1 MPRRASKS
9 TRYSPALRRLGKATP
24 SPFVGREEHFE
35 AIETA
40 FAEATCVA
48 IVGPMG
54 AGKSRL
60 GSEIASRPA
69 LAGQRRTAFVR
80 CVPEDTG
87 IALLARAERALDA
100 LPGSLIAT
108 LRDSSCLL
116 VVDDVHLLQPDDAAQ
131 TLPALVPEPGMSRV
145 VFLSRETMPLPR
157 EDARRV
163 DLHLEGLEDEAARAL
178 WAHLEDTYGE
188 TSGQDCD
195 KAITSTRGMPLA
207 LREAYARATAGADA
221 WDVSALGDD
230 ARAALEV
237 VAVARVPISP
247 AAVSTLVPEMAAEKV
262 LIELVSRQLIDP
274 APNGRFGIHDVVRDN
289 VLALMDQERRA
300 CLERATADLLV
311 DGKGRAGAG
320 GIQADSS
327 AFGLEDPIDRL
338 RERVHHLLAAGDTD
352 AARECVIGG
361 RAEVLTRG
369 ASGELLGLIE
379 ALAVAAGGSES
390 LTGVRAEIAMRQGRV
405 AEALELSS
413 TLGDDPP
420 FGPDDVDLAL
430 LRYRAGEVKD
440 ACEDL
445 YDLVCGDDESLRG
458 RAGAVLAECEL
469 DRGEHKRAQTVATS
483 TFERDRARLDR
494 GTRARLH
501 MALAKWEGRSA
512 AVGSARAALA
522 RARNAGALPQASFAE
537 IDARYAVCLAREG
550 RLEEAYK
557 VIAAAEASARNV
569 DAVMIADDVRRAR
582 ALIES
587 RAGGNERAERELR
600 ALVADVRARGD
611 EIGAL
616 RAELDLAD
624 VLLRCGKIREAA
636 NLAETVK
643 TGAEPRGLARLVIR
657 AELVIAA
664 VELEELRVGDA
675 VARLSSVPLVD
686 AQLELRAAALRFIAS
701 CWTAEDSSEPAEIWN
716 ALRESCDSSMDAE
729 WIDARAAL
737 ARRDSKTALDMARK
751 VAVAAERS
759 GRVGEMTDALAMMAR
774 LNLARGDSAAATS
787 AATRAAREARMCGL
801 VRAQARAL
809 VTLAAIARDES
820 NVAAASAY
828 AQDAYR
834 LATESGLVVERLVAA
849 QALEV
854 ISDADMAGGIDVND
868 ARNAAAATMSEA
880 AVEAAARV
888 LADLGFTAAR
898 PYRVVSATGQEN
910 FVADANPGVLR
921 MGERDLAIDGV
932 REVIVRDGKQIA
944 DLRRRSLLKRLL
956 FLFASAPHQTFS
968 KEDIVQTVWNVD
980 YHPLRHDAA
989 LFTNIMRIRRLLGK
1003 DGADLIRVSEDGY
1016 RFVPPKDFIYVGHT
1030 DPEA

>member
-1 MPRRASKS
+1 MSRRASKS
-9 TRYSPALRRLGKATP
+9 SPYSPALRRLGLAMP
-24 SPFVGREEHFE
+24 SPFVGRDAQLEDL
-35 AIETA
+35 ATA

-48 IVGPMG
+48 IVGAMG

-60 GSEIASRPA
+60 GGEIVTRPEF
-69 LAGQRRTAFVR
+69 AGHRRTALVR
-80 CVPEDTG
+80 CVPQDTG
-87 IALLARAERALDA
+87 QALMARAERALDA
-100 LPGSLIAT
+100 LPGSLLAT
-108 LRDSSCLL
+108 LRDDACLL
-116 VVDDVHLLQPDDAAQ
+116 VIDDAHLLAADDAAQ
-131 TLPALVPEPGMSRV
+131 TLGMLVPEPGMSRV
-145 VFLSRETMPLPR
+145 VFLSREALPLPR

-163 DLHLEGLEDEAARAL
+163 DLGLDGLDSEGARELWSHLES
-178 WAHLEDTYGE
+178 TYGPTPAGSCE
-188 TSGQDCD
+188 S
-195 KAITSTRGMPLA
+195 AIAATRGVPLA
-207 LREAYARATAGADA
+207 LREAYARAAA
-221 WDVSALGDD
+221 GDD
-230 ARAALEV
+230 AWSLDALASDSRAALEAI
-237 VAVARVPISP
+237 AVARIPVAP
-247 AAVSTLVPEMAAEKV
+247 AAIAAFVPSLKGEAV
-262 LIELVSRQLIDP
+262 LIDLVSRQLIDP
-274 APNGRFGIHDVVRDN
+274 VAHGRFAIHDVVRES
-289 VLALMDQERRA
+289 VLGQLGAERRTE
-300 CLERATADLLV
+300 LEQKAAELLGAAKGPNK
-311 DGKGRAGAG
+311 DGVVCTDDSAFD
-320 GIQADSS
+320 IADS
-327 AFGLEDPIDRL
+327 IDRL
-338 RERVHHLLAAGDTD
+338 RERVYHLLAAGKLEE
-352 AARECVIGG
+352 ARECVVHE
-361 RAEVLTRG
+361 REEVLTRG
-369 ASGELLGLIE
+369 ASGELLGLID
-379 ALAVAAGGSES
+379 ALETAGGSSEQ

-405 AEALELSS
+405 AEALELAS

-430 LRYRAGEVKD
+430 LRYRSGEVRE

-445 YDLVCGDDESLRG
+445 YDLVCSEDVGLRG

-469 DRGEHKRAQTVATS
+469 DRGEHKRAYTVATS
-483 TFERDRARLDR
+483 TFERDRPRLDR

-550 RLEEAYK
+550 RLDEAYK
-557 VIAAAEASARNV
+557 VISAAEAAARNV

-600 ALVADVRARGD
+600 ALIADVRARGD

-624 VLLRCGKIREAA
+624 VLLRCGKVREAA
-636 NLAETVK
+636 KLAITVQ
-643 TGAEPRGLARLVIR
+643 TGAEPRGLGRLFTR

-675 VARLSSVPLVD
+675 LARLKKLPLVD
-686 AQLELRAAALRFIAS
+686 AQLKLRAAAIRYVAACWSGEDRKEPQAEWEELRVA
-701 CWTAEDSSEPAEIWN
+701 
-716 ALRESCDSSMDAE
+716 CDSSMDAE

-737 ARRDSKTALDMARK
+737 ARRDSKAALDLARK

-759 GRVGEMTDALAMMAR
+759 GRVGEMADALAMMAR
-774 LNLARGDSAAATS
+774 LNLARGDAATAVS
-787 AATRAAREARMCGL
+787 AATRAAREARVCGL
-801 VRAQARAL
+801 VRAQAQAL
-809 VTLAAIARDES
+809 LALSAVARDEGKIS
-820 NVAAASAY
+820 AASAY
-828 AQDAYR
+828 AQDAYH
-834 LATESGLVVERLVAA
+834 LSTESGLAVERLVAA

-854 ISDADMAGGIDVND
+854 ISDGDMAGGIDVSD

-880 AVEAAARV
+880 ALEAASRV

-898 PYRVVSATGQEN
+898 PYRVVGAGGQEN

-921 MGERDLAIDGV
+921 MGERELAIDGV
-932 REVIVRDGKQIA
+932 REVIIREGKQIA

-956 FLFASAPHQTFS
+956 FLFASEPQRTFS
-968 KEDIVQTVWNVD
+968 KEEIVQTVWNVD

-1003 DGADLIRVSEDGY
+1003 DGADLIRVTEDGY

-1030 DPEA
+1030 NPDA